1 MPELPEVETVRIALK
16 KEILNEKILS
26 VQILNKN
33 LRYPIECNFSNKVVN
48 QRIKKITRRGKYLIL
63 FLTKN
68 ITILL
73 HLGMTGYFRFSS
85 NVKLI
90 KHDHVIFSFK
100 EKKMIYNDVRKFGFI
115 KVYKSENINHSKH
128 LAKLGLEPL
137 DKELN
142 KNYLS
147 KSIKSS
153 KQSIKAYLMNFKNI
167 VGIGNI
173 YSSEILFDSAIH
185 PFRLSS
191 ALSNQEIER
200 LIISI
205 KKILR
210 KAIKLGGTSIKNYK
224 DPMGKIGYF
233 KNQLKVYARDN
244 KPCVKCRKNV
254 TIKKI
259 IIQGRSTFFCE
270 ICQKF

>member
-1 MPELPEVETVRIALK
+1 MPELPEVETVRITLK

-26 VQILNKN
+26 IQILNKN

-48 QRIKKITRRGKYLIL
+48 QSIKKISRRGKYLIL
-63 FLTKN
+63 YLTKN
-68 ITILL
+68 IVILL
-73 HLGMTGYFRFSS
+73 HLGMTGYFRFC
-85 NVKLI
+85 NDENFI
-90 KHDHVIFSFK
+90 KHDHIIFDFK

-115 KVYKSENINHSKH
+115 KVYKSENVNHSKH
-128 LAKLGLEPL
+128 LVNLGLEPL
-137 DKELN
+137 DGKLN
-142 KNYLS
+142 KNYLR
-147 KSIKSS
+147 KSINNS

-185 PFRLSS
+185 PCKLSS
-191 ALSNQEIER
+191 AISNEEINR

-210 KAIKLGGTSIKNYK
+210 KAIKLGGTSIKDYK

-233 KNQLKVYARDN
+233 KNQLKVYGRDN
-244 KPCVKCRKNV
+244 KPCVNCKKNV
-254 TIKKI
+254 IIKKI

>member
-1 MPELPEVETVRIALK
+1 MPELPEVETVKIALK

-33 LRYPIECNFSNKVVN
+33 LRFPIESSFSDKVVN
-48 QRIKKITRRGKYLIL
+48 QSIKKISRRGKYLIL

-73 HLGMTGYFRFSS
+73 HLGMTGYFRFCK
-85 NVKLI
+85 NAKLI
-90 KHDHVIFSFK
+90 KHDHIIFGFK
-100 EKKMIYNDVRKFGFI
+100 EKKMIYNDVRKFGFL
-115 KVYKSENINHSKH
+115 KVYKSKNINHSEH
-128 LAKLGLEPL
+128 LVKLGLEPL
-137 DKELN
+137 DGKLN
-142 KNYLS
+142 INYLR
-147 KSIKSS
+147 KSINNS
-153 KQSIKAYLMNFKNI
+153 KQVIKAYLMNFKNI

-185 PFRLSS
+185 PCKLSS
-191 ALSNQEIER
+191 AISNEEIER
-200 LIISI
+200 LIDST

-210 KAIKLGGTSIKNYK
+210 KAIKLGGTSIKDYK
-224 DPMGKIGYF
+224 DPNGKIGYF

-244 KPCVKCRKNV
+244 KPCVNCKKNV
-254 TIKKI
+254 MIKKI

-270 ICQKF
+270 KCQKL